1 MEKLFSK
8 LERMLLTNI
17 HSEGNEW
24 AINVFILD
32 TDGLA
37 TEAPKTP

>member
-1 MEKLFSK
+1 
-8 LERMLLTNI
+8 MLLTNI
-17 HSEGNEW
+17 NSEGNEW

-32 TDGLA
+32 TGGLA

>member
-1 MEKLFSK
+1 MYVANK
-8 LERMLLTNI
+8 
-17 HSEGNEW
+17 HSQGNER

>member
-1 MEKLFSK
+1 MYVANKLSQW
-8 LERMLLTNI
+8 
-17 HSEGNEW
+17 GEW
-24 AINVFILD
+24 AGNYVFILD

>member
-1 MEKLFSK
+1 MEKLFSE
-8 LERMLLTNI
+8 LEHMLLTNI